1 MTPIYFTARHK
12 FHASPTMVDGIKFPS
27 KREARRYQELVLAQR
42 AGEVVFFLR
51 QPRFDLPGST
61 KYYADFLVFWKDG
74 SVTVEDTKGHKTSEY
89 KLKKRQVEELYPIE
103 ITEL

>member
-1 MTPIYFTARHK
+1 MKIRHK
-12 FHASPTMVDGIKFPS
+12 FHASPITVDGIKFPS
-27 KREARRYQELVLAQR
+27 KREARRYAELVLAQR

-74 SVTVEDTKGHKTSEY
+74 SVTIEDTKGHKTSEY
-89 KLKKRQVEELYPIE
+89 KLKKRQVEELYPIKIIE
-103 ITEL
+103 I